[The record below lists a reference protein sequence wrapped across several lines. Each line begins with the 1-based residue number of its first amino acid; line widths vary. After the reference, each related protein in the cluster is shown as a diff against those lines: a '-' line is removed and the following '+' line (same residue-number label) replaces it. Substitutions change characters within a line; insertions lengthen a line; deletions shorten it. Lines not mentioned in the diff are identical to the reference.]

1 MKTQEF
7 MGRNQLLE
15 RLTAQVGDE
24 GLARS
29 ILIDRGHMTPDGK
42 LTAAGRA
49 RSMMTAEE
57 RAVDRAVKRSGRSHA
72 DYVYDPRTNR
82 ATLKNTGRSGHRN

>member
-1 MKTQEF
+1 MQTQEY
-7 MGRNQLLE
+7 MGRNQLLQ

-29 ILIDRGHMTPDGK
+29 ILIKRGHMTPEGK
-42 LTAAGRA
+42 LTAAGHA

-57 RAVDRAVKRSGRSHA
+57 RAVDRAVQRSGRSHSE
-72 DYVYDPRTNR
+72 YKYDPQTNR
-82 ATLKNTGRSGHRN
+82 ATLKPARRSGSRK